1 MSKIVHLFNN
11 DTVLNDTKVSQFVK
25 RHFKVL
31 LKHSNVN
38 LNQQF
43 SKKMFST
50 KLL

>member
-1 MSKIVHLFNN
+1 MSNIVHLFNN

-38 LNQQF
+38 LNQF
-43 SKKMFST
+43 SKKMFSI
-50 KLL
+50 KSL